1 MPGSLDND
9 HSLPV
14 PASPAGVTADWLQQ
28 ALEPAFP
35 GVAVKTVTTERLG
48 EGYGL
53 TSHIFRYQWETGEP
67 PRSVVVKLWP
77 TDGPGGTREVS
88 FYRTFGETVGTR
100 IPACFHASL
109 NLSDQRGVMIL
120 EDLGPVVQ
128 GDCLLKLSL
137 HQAMAVARGLA
148 ALHAIW
154 LAHGALEDSAW
165 LPSLASWERG
175 PDWFAPRRALFMER
189 FGHRLDARARALLD
203 RIVEAQDVA
212 NERLADADITL
223 LHADL
228 HLDNFVFVNGTDP
241 VFLDWAR
248 CAKGP
253 LALDLYDLLYPMI
266 QEADRER
273 VLATYLDA
281 FAAWAGKAPG
291 LAALWRQLGGVFL
304 RKFAIATCGVAR
316 WQPASPREA
325 AMIDVGLQ
333 RALHELRYWSAHD
346 PALFAFL

>member
-1 MPGSLDND
+1 MDND

-14 PASPAGVTADWLQQ
+14 PAFAEGVTADWLQQ
-28 ALEPAFP
+28 ALAPNFP
-35 GVAVKTVTTERLG
+35 GVKVRSITTERLG

-53 TSHIFRYQWETGEP
+53 TSRIFRYQWETGEP

-77 TDGPGGTREVS
+77 TDGPGGTREVL
-88 FYRTFGETVGTR
+88 FYQTFGAAVGTR
-100 IPACFHASL
+100 VPACFYAGV
-109 NLSDQRGVMIL
+109 NLSDQRGAMIL

-137 HQAMAVARGLA
+137 HQAPAVARGLA
-148 ALHAIW
+148 ALHATW
-154 LAHGALEDSAW
+154 LAHRALEEATW
-165 LPSLASWERG
+165 LPAVAVWERG
-175 PDWFAPRRALFMER
+175 PDWFEPRRALFLER
-189 FGHRLDARARALLD
+189 FGDRLDAPARTLLD
-203 RIVEAQDVA
+203 RIVEAQVVA
-212 NERLADADITL
+212 NERLAGAAITL
-223 LHADL
+223 VHADL
-228 HLDNFVFVNGTDP
+228 HLDNLVFVNGTEP

-253 LALDLYDLLYPMI
+253 LALDLYDLLFPMI
-266 QEADRER
+266 QSTDREQ
-273 VLATYLDA
+273 VLAVYLEE
-281 FAAWAGKAPG
+281 FAARAGQSPE
-291 LAALWRQLGGVFL
+291 LEALRFQLGGVFL

-333 RALHELRYWSAHD
+333 RALQDLQYWSIHD